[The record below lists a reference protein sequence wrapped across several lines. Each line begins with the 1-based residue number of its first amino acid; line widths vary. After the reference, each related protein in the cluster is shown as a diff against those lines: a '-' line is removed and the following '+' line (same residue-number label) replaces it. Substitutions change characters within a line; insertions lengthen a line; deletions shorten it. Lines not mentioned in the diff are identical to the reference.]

1 MKFQIKYILLLY
13 LLCLFAG
20 TLFFIPAIFVNKF
33 STAPA
38 LWMQVW
44 ISIGISGYVLLRKE
58 WIPFLPKSFI
68 LLIAIWAIYHIWQ
81 NHGNIENIVTIMTL
95 ITTFFLFYIIWSSLK
110 DKKLMFALF
119 TFLALLL
126 SLWGLGQFIGL
137 LPSYNGSFTLTGSF
151 DNPAGISASLALLLP
166 FPLYGCLQKKYRVI
180 AIIAVCL
187 IVTIIILSRARTAV
201 LATVVIF
208 ILFFIRLWK
217 ERNIKLLPVHY
228 TAISVSCLLL
238 LAGLFFMKKD
248 SASGRLLIWKCSTQ
262 LISRNPVC
270 GYGGNGFTANYMN
283 EQASYFVKYPGSK
296 YAMLADNV
304 RHPFNEFLKW
314 AVNYG
319 IAGLCLTLLLIVI
332 PLWVSWKNDSPE
344 LFFIRLSLLSIAIC
358 SLFSYPFNYPFIRLM
373 AVTLLAFMLAANPQ
387 KSITIPNYFVKLN
400 EQSQTC
406 LSSAIARNS
415 LTLVNGYLLKGIAV
429 LFSLGLLSATAYQTF
444 YERAWH
450 KIAHKSLRGE
460 TRQML
465 PLYRSIYT
473 HLHRKDLFL
482 YNYAAELNVVGHY
495 KESLQIAHECDI
507 LWADYDL
514 QMLMADNCLQLR
526 QYSDTEKHLKKAA
539 AMCPVKFM
547 PLYRLVELY
556 LKTGRKE
563 EARVLAQKILDK
575 KVKIPSLVIN
585 SIKIKMRNLLNAPDS
600 LDDSTQLIK
609 SDMKTTVTSS
619 WQDCLLDPRIP
630 RALLPT

>member
-1 MKFQIKYILLLY
+1 VKFSVKHIPFLY
-13 LLCLFAG
+13 LFTLLAG
-20 TLFFIPAIFVNKF
+20 ALFFIPAVFVSRF
-33 STAPA
+33 TTAPA
-38 LWMQVW
+38 LWTQV
-44 ISIGISGYVLLRKE
+44 GISVGIIGYVLMSKE
-58 WIPFLPKSFI
+58 PIPVPKMGFI

-95 ITTFFLFYIIWSSLK
+95 IATFFLFYIIWSSLK
-110 DKKLMFALF
+110 DEKLMFALF

-166 FPLYGCLQKKYRVI
+166 FLLYGCLQKKYRVI

-262 LISRNPVC
+262 LISRKPVC
-270 GYGGNGFTANYMN
+270 GYGGNGFMANYMN

-319 IAGLCLTLLLIVI
+319 TAGLCLTLLLIVI

-344 LFFIRLSLLSIAIC
+344 LFFIRLSLLSIGMCA
-358 SLFSYPFNYPFIRLM
+358 LFSYPFNYPFIRLM

-387 KSITIPNYFVKLN
+387 SITIPN
-400 EQSQTC
+400 
-406 LSSAIARNS
+406 
-415 LTLVNGYLLKGIAV
+415 GYLSKEVAL

-444 YERAWH
+444 YEREWH

-465 PLYRSIYT
+465 PRYKSLYM
-473 HLHRKDLFL
+473 HLRYKDLFL

-526 QYSDTEKHLKKAA
+526 QYGDTEKHLKKAA

-547 PLYRLVELY
+547 PLYRLAELY
-556 LKTGRKE
+556 LETGQKE
-563 EARVLAQKILDK
+563 EARVLAQKIVDK
-575 KVKIPSLVIN
+575 QVKVPSPVIN
-585 SIKIKMRNLLNAPDS
+585 NIKIKMRNLLNEPDS

-619 WQDCLLDPRIP
+619 WQGCLLDLRIP